1 MCIQLVKY
9 RVRAFVSVKGIWLHA
24 VEGTKG
30 LYESSGRA
38 LWELF
43 SLTCVREREKE
54 VKLVDKNSGWGWL
67 ELSVMSVSLSLG
79 SREEQ
84 LSLAQCATC
93 ILRRCSFT
101 CGSVLFTISILL
113 SSHLA
118 FTVSRDSSILYT
130 RIQRGRGESICTGA
144 IFCRV
149 IRPLSRERICV
160 YCWETLAPVAGSP
173 WCTDSERQ
181 TPSNE
186 RTEAKSERESECL
199 RWNSKKKKT
208 ERWENVRKR
217 ITTWLKVSRDRH
229 SLVTSYLIHS
239 LILFS
244 RLIIHFVNFDRC
256 HTVSTLSHSL
266 QQMFP
271 LSPQATVREIERKKS
286 TPLVCTVAHATL
298 VAPNTEKL
306 YQVWNRKT
314 TFIANRC
321 TVNFIVNNFIRRRCL
336 HCVFTTLQCTVI
348 VSQRALISST
358 L

>member
-1 MCIQLVKY
+1 MA
-9 RVRAFVSVKGIWLHA
+9 RVIGYVCLSLTWLTRGTVVS
-24 VEGTKG
+24 GTVCDMYFAS
-30 LYESSGRA
+30 LFIHLRFRSVYHFNSPVISSGIHRFSGLKYTVHSYTERERRVYARA
-38 LWELF
+38 LYFVVSFALF
-43 SLTCVREREKE
+43 LAKGFAFIAEKLWLQWQDPRDALIVR
-54 VKLVDKNSGWGWL
+54 G
-67 ELSVMSVSLSLG
+67 
-79 SREEQ
+79 
-84 LSLAQCATC
+84 
-93 ILRRCSFT
+93 RRHRT
-101 CGSVLFTISILL
+101 SVLKPK
-113 SSHLA
+113 A
-118 FTVSRDSSILYT
+118 RA
-130 RIQRGRGESICTGA
+130 R
-144 IFCRV
+144 
-149 IRPLSRERICV
+149 
-160 YCWETLAPVAGSP
+160 
-173 WCTDSERQ
+173 
-181 TPSNE
+181 
-186 RTEAKSERESECL
+186 ERESECL